1 MLVENKLEDDPRRKE
16 SWISKLKKDELIDE
30 LAQRGLRVD
39 GSLSVLRER
48 LIRFERVEAE
58 RVVREVIDSG
68 IECVNLGDA
77 TGSVTEPSGSQT
89 TTTGDADPRAPSFPT
104 GSSIACQTEAEEV
117 EPSLGGQQTTMT
129 HEWILPHD
137 GEFSYRPPGSADHRS
152 ANLHVNSQRGNRS
165 DYDYEGYHG
174 RHRECRESYHRPF
187 DPYADE
193 IYDGHSII
201 TRLSV
206 ASLAD

>member
-77 TGSVTEPSGSQT
+77 TGSVTEPSREHLRSQ
-89 TTTGDADPRAPSFPT
+89 
-104 GSSIACQTEAEEV
+104 
-117 EPSLGGQQTTMT
+117 LG
-129 HEWILPHD
+129 
-137 GEFSYRPPGSADHRS
+137 
-152 ANLHVNSQRGNRS
+152 V
-165 DYDYEGYHG
+165 
-174 RHRECRESYHRPF
+174 
-187 DPYADE
+187 
-193 IYDGHSII
+193 
-201 TRLSV
+201 V
-206 ASLAD
+206 